1 MDIIAAAE
9 TYERGFYTGVM
20 GIFDG
25 RNVDSAVMIRFVDR
39 QPDGTLAFKAGG
51 GITCQS
57 DLASEYAEVCQ
68 KAVLPL
74 DKNFPLTRKNFHK

>member
-1 MDIIAAAE
+1 
-9 TYERGFYTGVM
+9 
-20 GIFDG
+20 
-25 RNVDSAVMIRFVDR
+25 MIRFVDR

-57 DLASEYAEVCQ
+57 DLVSEYAEVCQ

-74 DKNFPLTRKNFHK
+74 DKNFPFRRKNFHK